1 MVFKRS
7 CALEV
12 AMDFGVDGFIF
23 SRYSRRTDGSEDV
36 YRLGRGSLLHEPVG
50 FGVSLERWNC
60 S

>member
-23 SRYSRRTDGSEDV
+23 SRYSRRTDGS
-36 YRLGRGSLLHEPVG
+36 
-50 FGVSLERWNC
+50 
-60 S
+60 